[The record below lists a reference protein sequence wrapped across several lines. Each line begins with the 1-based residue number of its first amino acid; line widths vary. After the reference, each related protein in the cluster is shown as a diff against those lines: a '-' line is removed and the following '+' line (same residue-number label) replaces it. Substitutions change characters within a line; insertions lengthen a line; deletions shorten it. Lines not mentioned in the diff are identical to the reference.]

1 MTAPDDK
8 ILTVAVADDH
18 TLMRTGV
25 ASFIAR
31 TGKYRVCLEAAN
43 GKELL
48 EQLDRSG
55 LPDIILLDISM
66 PVMDGFKAMDLL
78 KRKYENIRV
87 IALTMHNRYSDMLKM
102 IMLGIKG
109 YVLKTQLEADI
120 LCALDAVASNGEY
133 FPEEINEKLHLSS
146 GRALY
151 RTIAALKEKERIFLR
166 YLCMGMTY
174 KKIAAEMHVSRYT
187 AKDYSKAL
195 FQKFNVNSKI
205 ALILFAKEYGIV
217 EV

>member
-1 MTAPDDK
+1 
-8 ILTVAVADDH
+8 
-18 TLMRTGV
+18 
-25 ASFIAR
+25 
-31 TGKYRVCLEAAN
+31 
-43 GKELL
+43 
-48 EQLDRSG
+48 
-55 LPDIILLDISM
+55 M

-133 FPEEINEKLHLSS
+133 FPEEINEKLNLSS

-187 AKDYSKAL
+187 VKDYSKAL

-205 ALILFAKEYGIV
+205 ALIMFAKEYGIV

>member
-8 ILTVAVADDH
+8 IYTVAVADDH

-66 PVMDGFKAMDLL
+66 PVMDGFKVMDLL

-87 IALTMHNRYSDMLKM
+87 IVLTMHDRYSDMLKM

-133 FPEEINEKLHLSS
+133 FPEEINEDLQP
-146 GRALY
+146 GDENILY
-151 RTIAALKEKERIFLR
+151 Q
-166 YLCMGMTY
+166 
-174 KKIAAEMHVSRYT
+174 KKI
-187 AKDYSKAL
+187 
-195 FQKFNVNSKI
+195 
-205 ALILFAKEYGIV
+205 V
-217 EV
+217 EQV